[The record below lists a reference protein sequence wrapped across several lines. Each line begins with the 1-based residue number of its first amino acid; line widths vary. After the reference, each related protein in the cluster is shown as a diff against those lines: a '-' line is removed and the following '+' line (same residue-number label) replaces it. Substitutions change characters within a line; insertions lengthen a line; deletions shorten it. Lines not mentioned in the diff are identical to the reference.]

1 MSTGVVRRAPGATS
15 PLVVLMLAVV
25 SLASALATLLVPDL
39 LAGPAAMNGSAKG
52 TALVVAVGG
61 VPLLVGAYRRAL
73 DGSLPALA
81 LTGGATAYLV
91 YNAVMLAFAT
101 PLNRAFPLYEAMLGL
116 GIWTLACLALDLWR
130 RGEHLIR
137 PASRSAPAFL
147 MTVVVLNT
155 LAWAAGLVPA
165 LLSDDPRSVLDGT
178 GLTTNPVYVQDLAF
192 WLPMIAWVAVG
203 MWRSHGPRTALGAAV
218 LGYWVLEAAGVAV
231 DQWWG
236 QHADPTSPVVSAAAV
251 PMFVVLGLLTLW
263 PLVSVLRTLADGET
277 SPKSA
282 PPSTPAR
289 GTVGGRGV
297 THA

>member
-1 MSTGVVRRAPGATS
+1 
-15 PLVVLMLAVV
+15 
-25 SLASALATLLVPDL
+25 
-39 LAGPAAMNGSAKG
+39 
-52 TALVVAVGG
+52 
-61 VPLLVGAYRRAL
+61 
-73 DGSLPALA
+73 
-81 LTGGATAYLV
+81 
-91 YNAVMLAFAT
+91 
-101 PLNRAFPLYEAMLGL
+101 MLGL
-116 GIWTLACLALDLWR
+116 GIWTLACLVLDLWR

-137 PASRSAPAFL
+137 PASRWAPAFL

-155 LAWAAGLVPA
+155 LAWAGGLVPA

-236 QHADPTSPVVSAAAV
+236 HHADPTSPAVSSAAV
-251 PMFVVLGLLTLW
+251 PMFVVVGLLTLW
-263 PLVSVLRTLADGET
+263 PLFSVLRTLAEGGA
-277 SPKSA
+277 SPGRT
-282 PPSTPAR
+282 PP
-289 GTVGGRGV
+289 GKVGGRDV